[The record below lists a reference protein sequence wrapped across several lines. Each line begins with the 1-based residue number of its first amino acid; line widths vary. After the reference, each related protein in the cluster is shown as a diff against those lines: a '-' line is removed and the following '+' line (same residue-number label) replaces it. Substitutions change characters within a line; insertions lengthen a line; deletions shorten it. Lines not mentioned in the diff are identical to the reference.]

1 MADQFKCVRLSSEP
15 ENRERI
21 KSFTNERNVHL
32 EAYLKEEAWDQDE
45 GNWNAIYR
53 SWMRMS
59 MMTVW

>member
-32 EAYLKEEAWDQDE
+32 EAYLKEEAQKNIGCRYMYLE
-45 GNWNAIYR
+45 
-53 SWMRMS
+53 M
-59 MMTVW
+59 